1 MLFFLELLAIIF
13 AVLVSSLI
21 NGFVLTTLAQSLLI
35 YYCYKSSYQNTISL
49 FIACLMIDIISLLPW
64 GTQFIIS
71 VVILAAMEKFLPHI
85 SSQKIDMAI
94 KGFIFFL
101 LKLAVVF

>member
-1 MLFFLELLAIIF
+1 ML
-13 AVLVSSLI
+13 
-21 NGFVLTTLAQSLLI
+21 
-35 YYCYKSSYQNTISL
+35 
-49 FIACLMIDIISLLPW
+49 DIISLLPW

-85 SSQKIDMAI
+85 PSQKIDMII

-101 LKLAVVF
+101 LKLAIVF

>member
-1 MLFFLELLAIIF
+1 MRIFLQLFGIIF
-13 AVLVSSLI
+13 LALASSLI
-21 NGFVLTTLAQSLLI
+21 NGFILTTLAQSLLI
-35 YYCYKSSYQNTISL
+35 YYCYKNSYQNTISL
-49 FIACLMIDIISLLPW
+49 FIPCLMIDIISLLPW

-71 VVILAAMEKFLPHI
+71 IVILAAMEKFLPHI